1 MRYCGRDWTL
11 ADLDAIRALI
21 AAAPG
26 ASRAELS
33 HQVCRSLGWAKPDG
47 APKAMS
53 CRVAMLRM
61 HADGLIALPPPRHR
75 VRRPTSHTHTH
86 PATDP
91 GPPLTDPVH
100 QLGPLEL
107 HLVAGR
113 TESYLW
119 NEYIARYHYLGYR
132 PLPGAQLRDIAR
144 TDRQL
149 LALLGFGAAAWSL
162 GPRDRWIGWTPQQ
175 RERHLPLVVNNA
187 RFLILPWIESRNLAS
202 RLLAL
207 TAHRLADDWA
217 ARYAYRPV
225 LLETFVDADRFPGT
239 CYRAANWLYLGR
251 STGRGH
257 RTPDWRPNRSLKEL
271 WVYPLSPHFRQHLL
285 GTHGQASA

>member
-1 MRYCGRDWTL
+1 MRYCGRDFTP

-61 HADGLIALPPPRHR
+61 HADGLIPLPPPRHP

-91 GPPLTDPVH
+91 GPPLTAPVH
-100 QLGPLEL
+100 RLGPLEL

-113 TESYLW
+113 AESHLW
-119 NEYIARYHYLGYR
+119 NEYIARYHYLGYT
-132 PLPGAQLRDIAR
+132 PLPGAQLRYFAR
-144 TDRQL
+144 AQGRT
-149 LALLGFGAAAWSL
+149 LALLGFGAAAWRL
-162 GPRDRWIGWTPQQ
+162 GPRDHWIGWTDTQ
-175 RERHLPLVVNNA
+175 RQRNLHRVVNNA
-187 RFLILPWIESRNLAS
+187 RYLILPWIASKNLAS
-202 RLLAL
+202 KLLAL
-207 TAHRLADDWA
+207 AARRLPHDWA
-217 ARYAYRPV
+217 ARYAYKPL
-225 LLETFVDADRFPGT
+225 LLETFVDADRYPGT
-239 CYRAANWLYLGR
+239 CYRAANWVHVG
-251 STGRGH
+251 TTQGRGKLDRNH
-257 RTPDWRPNRSLKEL
+257 TARLPRKDIWLYPLVPGFRSL
-271 WVYPLSPHFRQHLL
+271 LSP
-285 GTHGQASA
+285 